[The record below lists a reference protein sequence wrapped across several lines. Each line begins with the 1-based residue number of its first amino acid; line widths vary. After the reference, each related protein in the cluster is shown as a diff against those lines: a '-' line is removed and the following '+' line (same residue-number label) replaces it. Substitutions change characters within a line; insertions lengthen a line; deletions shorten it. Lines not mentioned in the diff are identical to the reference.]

1 MRDKKARRVNFK
13 YDGEFFVYINPDF
26 IKEEKEKIEG
36 MSTEKAVDYILFESD
51 WSIAFRDTGWKK
63 TRDGHTATYRRE
75 RHETYYSRC
84 FENTSEETET
94 RTLKIEPGKTPVYTR
109 SVTGTLTYDDG
120 RKEREEPILE
130 KDYGDEAINIMT
142 GGLWRTIMEEGREN
156 EKKQRKN

>member
-63 TRDGHTATYRRE
+63 IRDGRTATYRR
-75 RHETYYSRC
+75 
-84 FENTSEETET
+84 
-94 RTLKIEPGKTPVYTR
+94 
-109 SVTGTLTYDDG
+109 
-120 RKEREEPILE
+120 
-130 KDYGDEAINIMT
+130 
-142 GGLWRTIMEEGREN
+142 
-156 EKKQRKN
+156 

>member
-13 YDGEFFVYINPDF
+13 YDGEFFVYISPDF

-63 TRDGHTATYRRE
+63 IRDGRTATYRRE

-84 FENTSEETET
+84 FENTSEETEI
-94 RTLKIEPGKTPVYTR
+94 RTLKIEPGKTPIYTR

-120 RKEREEPILE
+120 HVRNEDPIFERA
-130 KDYGDEAINIMT
+130 KGREAIDIVT
-142 GGLWRTIMEEGREN
+142 GGLWSVILG
-156 EKKQRKN
+156 K

>member
-13 YDGEFFVYINPDF
+13 YDGEFFVYISPDF

-63 TRDGHTATYRRE
+63 IRDGRTATYRRE

-94 RTLKIEPGKTPVYTR
+94 RTLKIEPGK
-109 SVTGTLTYDDG
+109 
-120 RKEREEPILE
+120 KEKHNHKPKL
-130 KDYGDEAINIMT
+130 
-142 GGLWRTIMEEGREN
+142 
-156 EKKQRKN
+156 